1 MESNPEFGGAP
12 AGLPHNLV
20 PLYAEAQGVMEVS
33 PASACAL
40 LRIVIRSVIQERG
53 LRGRHIARDVAT
65 LVDQGA
71 PVGLLRA
78 LDVVSMSE
86 ESSKNPAE
94 LQLIDGHSD
103 AQNLTMFLHLLADQ
117 TS

>member
-1 MESNPEFGGAP
+1 
-12 AGLPHNLV
+12 
-20 PLYAEAQGVMEVS
+20 MEVS

-53 LRGRHIARDVAT
+53 LRGRHIVRDVAT

-86 ESSKNPAE
+86 ESSK
-94 LQLIDGHSD
+94 LSLIHI
-103 AQNLTMFLHLLADQ
+103 
-117 TS
+117 

>member
-1 MESNPEFGGAP
+1 
-12 AGLPHNLV
+12 
-20 PLYAEAQGVMEVS
+20 MEVS

-40 LRIVIRSVIQERG
+40 LRLVIRSVIQERG
-53 LRGRHIARDVAT
+53 LRGRHIVRDVAT

>member
-1 MESNPEFGGAP
+1 LP
-12 AGLPHNLV
+12 ANLV
-20 PLYAEAQGVMEVS
+20 PLYNEAQTIIELS
-33 PASACAL
+33 PSSACAL
-40 LRIVIRSVIQERG
+40 LRVVIRSLIQDRG
-53 LRGRHIARDVAT
+53 LRGRHIIRDVAT

-78 LDVVSMSE
+78 LDVVAMTENSA
-86 ESSKNPAE
+86 KNPAE

-117 TS
+117 TN

>member
-1 MESNPEFGGAP
+1 
-12 AGLPHNLV
+12 
-20 PLYAEAQGVMEVS
+20 
-33 PASACAL
+33 
-40 LRIVIRSVIQERG
+40 
-53 LRGRHIARDVAT
+53 
-65 LVDQGA
+65 
-71 PVGLLRA
+71 
-78 LDVVSMSE
+78 VVSMSE

>member
-1 MESNPEFGGAP
+1 
-12 AGLPHNLV
+12 
-20 PLYAEAQGVMEVS
+20 MEVS

-94 LQLIDGHSD
+94 LQLTDGHSD

>member
-1 MESNPEFGGAP
+1 M
-12 AGLPHNLV
+12 
-20 PLYAEAQGVMEVS
+20 
-33 PASACAL
+33 
-40 LRIVIRSVIQERG
+40 IQERG
-53 LRGRHIARDVAT
+53 LRGRHITRDVAT

-78 LDVVSMSE
+78 LDVVAMSD
-86 ESSKNPAE
+86 ESAKNPAE
-94 LQLIDGHSD
+94 LRLVDGHSD